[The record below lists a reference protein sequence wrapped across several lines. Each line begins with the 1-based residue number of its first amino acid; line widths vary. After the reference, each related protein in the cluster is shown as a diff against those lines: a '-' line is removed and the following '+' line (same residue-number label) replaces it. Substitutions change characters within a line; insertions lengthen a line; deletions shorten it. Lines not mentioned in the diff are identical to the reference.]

1 MYQSRPIV
9 DGDILHDPKHNP
21 PHIRLATPDWFTWLE
36 THNSFTFRSAKG
48 HFTARKERGSS
59 RSVYW
64 KAYRSTSGKLRTFYL
79 GRSATLT
86 SERLELAARELAAHT
101 QVAPTPSTAQL
112 SPMSSVAGS
121 DVHETILRARI
132 TVPLTGCV
140 LVRRETPLA
149 LLHADEQTV
158 ALLTAPA
165 GYGKTSLLVEWIR
178 TDQRTAAWVTLSAD
192 ERSPQRFWSIVAA
205 ALDLVQPEIGARA
218 RQRLIGD
225 NPSPVAARITLLNDL
240 WERLRPDS
248 QDRPVLLVLD
258 DYHLLD
264 ATNLHSDVALLIEQ
278 RPPTLR
284 VVIASRTE
292 PPLPL
297 PRLRVRGQLTQL
309 DAADLAFQPSEVGAV
324 LELTTGR
331 TFSAEQVT
339 AITAW
344 SEGWIAAIRLAAL
357 ALRASPTTDALAR
370 SLDSSKRQVSEY
382 LLTEALAQQSAP
394 VQQVLLHT
402 AVLDSFCTELCAALL
417 AETDA
422 VPSTPEPARLAV
434 TQEVIERIAAAGLFL
449 TPLDQEGRWLRY
461 HRLFAE
467 TLRFHL
473 RQIAPE
479 HEARLRSAASAWFEQ
494 QGFVHTAIEQA
505 LLANDW
511 PRATRLIESEADVCL
526 QCAGIDRLDRWLAA
540 LPQQFIRERPMLTL
554 VRALLWALENR
565 FDQVCVC
572 LDDLEDRVRRSEIA
586 IELELLGRINVLR
599 LMEACYRLDIQRGRS
614 AAVIANQQLASESS
628 WRIILLVERAS
639 LASISDQHN
648 DARHL
653 SAETIRLGKRIEF
666 YGSALVA
673 IGLDAAILIDQG
685 QLKLAERQ
693 LQEARRCVAE
703 WGVEDLPE
711 NTALDYAQ
719 GLLLYHRNDLDSAAW
734 WLEQSLAHARQGRL
748 YVRAGHSARALAV
761 VYLAAGDQQ
770 RALAAC
776 NQSEAAFEPEA
787 VWSRD
792 RFDWMHAF
800 VAVQRVSVALAATD
814 TVAVTEFVRQVTKLL
829 QIDGMTEATNVK
841 AVVLI
846 AMARCHL
853 FLGDL
858 SAADELLAAERSI
871 AEHVG
876 AHLRLIEIS
885 LLQAQVAERQG
896 DRDTALMTLRQA
908 LERAAPEGFER
919 ILLDAGAALLP
930 LLDQLA
936 TYGAQRTYAAQLRM
950 MIINERRHREPRC
963 IMAST
968 PREPIVTAGE
978 LERAVDAPPRLAVMA
993 TEPSRA
999 RSEHVDESRDQSLV
1013 EPLTTREFEVLHA
1026 INTGCSNDEIAQ
1038 MLTITVHTVKWHL
1051 RSIYGKFG
1059 VQRRTQALARA
1070 RSLGLLD

>member
-1 MYQSRPIV
+1 MCQSRPIV

-21 PHIRLATPDWFTWLE
+21 PHIRLATPGWFTWLE

-79 GRSATLT
+79 GRSAALT
-86 SERLELAARELAAHT
+86 SKRLELAARELAAYTHVT
-101 QVAPTPSTAQL
+101 PPTSTTQL

-121 DVHETILRARI
+121 DVHETIVRARMTI
-132 TVPLTGCV
+132 PSTGCA

-149 LLHADEQTV
+149 LLRADEQTV
-158 ALLTAPA
+158 ALVTAPA
-165 GYGKTSLLVEWIR
+165 GYGKTSLLAEWVGA
-178 TDQRTAAWVTLSAD
+178 DQRTAAWVTLSAD
-192 ERSPQRFWSIVAA
+192 ERSPQPFWLIVAT
-205 ALDLVQPEIGARA
+205 ALDLAQPGIGARA
-218 RQRLIGD
+218 CRRLMGD
-225 NPSPVAARITLLNDL
+225 NPSLSAARITLLNDL
-240 WERLRPDS
+240 WNQLSPDA
-248 QDRPVLLVLD
+248 QGRPVLLVLD

-264 ATNLHSDVALLIEQ
+264 DTNLHSDIVLLIEQ
-278 RPPTLR
+278 RPPHLR

-292 PPLPL
+292 PSLPL
-297 PRLRVRGQLTQL
+297 PRLRVRGQLTRL
-309 DAADLAFQPSEVGAV
+309 DAADLAFQPSEVGSM

-331 TFSAEQVT
+331 TFSAEQV
-339 AITAW
+339 AVITAW
-344 SEGWIAAIRLAAL
+344 SEGWIAAIRLAAF
-357 ALRASPTTDALAR
+357 ALRDSPTTDALAR
-370 SLDSSKRQVSEY
+370 SLDSAKRQVIEY

-394 VQQVLLHT
+394 VQQALLHT

-422 VPSTPEPARLAV
+422 MANTPEPARLAAA
-434 TQEVIERIAAAGLFL
+434 QGLIEQIVASGLFL
-449 TPLDQEGRWLRY
+449 APIDPEGRWYRY
-461 HRLFAE
+461 HPLFAE
-467 TLRFHL
+467 MLLLQL

-479 HEARLRSAASAWFEQ
+479 RESRLRSAASAWFEQ

-511 PRATRLIESEADVCL
+511 PRATRLIKSEADACM
-526 QCAGIDRLDRWLAA
+526 QHARIDRLDRWLAA
-540 LPQQFIRERPMLTL
+540 LPEQIVRERPILTL
-554 VRALLWALENR
+554 ARALLWALENR
-565 FDQVCVC
+565 FDQVRIC
-572 LDDLEDRVRRSEIA
+572 LDALEGHVRRSEIA
-586 IELELLGRINVLR
+586 VELELLGRMSVLR
-599 LMEACYRLDIQRGRS
+599 LMEARDRLDIQRGRS
-614 AAVIANQQLASESS
+614 AAVIADEQLASESS

-639 LASISDQHN
+639 LASMSDQHD
-648 DARHL
+648 DARYL
-653 SAETIRLGKRIEF
+653 SAETISVGTRIRF
-666 YGSALVA
+666 YGSALFA
-673 IGLDAAILIDQG
+673 MGLDAAILIDQG
-685 QLKLAERQ
+685 QLKLAEHQ
-693 LQEARRCVAE
+693 LQEARRCVAQ
-703 WGVEDLPE
+703 WGVGALPE
-711 NTALDYAQ
+711 HIALDYAQ

-748 YVRAGHSARALAV
+748 SVRAGHSARALAA

-770 RALAAC
+770 RALTAC
-776 NQSEAAFEPEA
+776 NQSEAAFTPEA
-787 VWSRD
+787 AWSRD

-800 VAVQRVSVALAATD
+800 MSTPRVNVALAATD
-814 TVAVTEFVRQVTKLL
+814 TVAVTEFVRQVTELV

-846 AMARCHL
+846 ALARCHL

-896 DRDTALMTLRQA
+896 DRDAALVTLRQA
-908 LERAAPEGFER
+908 LERAAPEGFVR

-936 TYGAQRTYAAQLRM
+936 AYGAQRTYAAQLHT
-950 MIINERRHREPRC
+950 MIINQRRQREPRC
-963 IMAST
+963 SVAST
-968 PREPIVTAGE
+968 PHKPVVTAGQ
-978 LERAVDAPPRLAVMA
+978 LERAVGAPPRLAALAGKPV
-993 TEPSRA
+993 RD
-999 RSEHVDESRDQSLV
+999 RSEHVNEPHDESLV
-1013 EPLTTREFEVLHA
+1013 EPLTTREVEVLHA
-1026 INTGCSNDEIAQ
+1026 INTGRSNDEIAQ

-1070 RSLGLLD
+1070 RSLGLFD